1 MKHSDCDFI
10 GWGTRNGILCSD
22 GRTILKDA
30 FKDCD
35 GLSVPLVWNHKH
47 DSSDNVLGHALLE
60 NRPEGVRVYGYFN
73 NTERGQNAKEQVDHG
88 DITNLSIY
96 ANELKH
102 INGSFVSHGTIREV
116 SLVLAGANPG
126 ATIDYVLAHSDDSED
141 EAYIYT
147 DEEISLCHSDQNEG
161 EKMDEEKKV
170 DEQTEKKADTK
181 KTAKDVFD
189 SMNEE
194 QKNLLYAMVGAALD
208 ESGDNNSDEDDS
220 DEEKG
225 EKKEMKHNVFENESN
240 SVLMHQA
247 REEFEQA
254 VIKDAKSFGSMKE
267 SFLAHSEEFKDYLAH
282 AIDTTGMD
290 TEGTINRVD
299 GSGNPY
305 GIGNIDFLF
314 PEPKNLN
321 TEPEFLKRQTEWVS
335 KVMSG
340 VKHSP
345 FSRIKSTF
353 ADITEDEARAKGYI
367 TGKMK
372 KEEVFSL
379 LKRSTSPTT
388 VYKKQRLDRDDVIDI
403 TDFNVVNYLKR
414 EMRMML
420 DEELAGAFLF
430 GDGRLA
436 SSDDKINPQNIR
448 PIAFEMP
455 LFNVK
460 VESDIDVSQL
470 GEDDVASETAA
481 KAFVKA
487 LIRNRKKYRG
497 TGTPTLFI
505 GENLLTEILLLQDGF
520 GHYLYKSTSELA
532 TILRVKEIVPVA
544 LMDERNIADENGRK
558 LIGLVVNLNDYQVGA
573 DKGGEVNMFDD
584 FDIDYNQMKY
594 LIETRCSGALVKP
607 FSAISVFAAAA
618 NSEDDDQ
625 H

>member
-60 NRPEGVRVYGYFN
+60 NCPEGVRVYGYFN

-141 EAYIYT
+141 EAFIYT

-170 DEQTEKKADTK
+170 DEQTEKSEKGG
-181 KTAKDVFD
+181 KTVKDVFD

-208 ESGDNNSDEDDS
+208 DSGDDDS

-544 LMDERNIADENGRK
+544 LMDERNITDENGRK

>member
-60 NRPEGVRVYGYFN
+60 NCPEGVRVYGYFN

-141 EAYIYT
+141 EAFIYT

-170 DEQTEKKADTK
+170 DEQTEKPEKGG
-181 KTAKDVFD
+181 KTVKDVFD

-208 ESGDNNSDEDDS
+208 DSGDDDS

-544 LMDERNIADENGRK
+544 LMDERNIVDENGRK

-618 NSEDDDQ
+618 NSEDDDN